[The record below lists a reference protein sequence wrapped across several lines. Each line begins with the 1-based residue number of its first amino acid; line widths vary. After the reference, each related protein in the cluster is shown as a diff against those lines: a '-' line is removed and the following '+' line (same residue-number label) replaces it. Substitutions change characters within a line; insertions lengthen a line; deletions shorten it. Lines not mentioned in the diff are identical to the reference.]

1 MDTFFKFWTPFW
13 KFRHLFK
20 SFCHHFSSD
29 LMQIIENFLTIWD
42 FLTIFHKMFIRS
54 FHYNI
59 ICCKDT
65 LSWVSMKK
73 LPDQTLQFC
82 GIISQ
87 SQRVQRKT
95 INVRLE
101 RSPLHMEESSLI
113 SNYGRLCSRVKTSLF
128 FEVRQKILALLLS
141 QRKLHLGIALFFPTS
156 QGLMVLPFHILF
168 RTGKT
173 YQIRILDP
181 IVHPTA
187 L

>member
-1 MDTFFKFWTPFW
+1 
-13 KFRHLFK
+13 
-20 SFCHHFSSD
+20 
-29 LMQIIENFLTIWD
+29 
-42 FLTIFHKMFIRS
+42 
-54 FHYNI
+54 
-59 ICCKDT
+59 
-65 LSWVSMKK
+65 MKK
-73 LPDQTLQFC
+73 LRDQTLQFC

-95 INVRLE
+95 INVRQFSLLFSFFLVMLTTIISESYKFFEKQLALFLKTRTALEHLVFAIWKSSLE
-101 RSPLHMEESSLI
+101 RSPLHMEESSLL

-128 FEVRQKILALLLS
+128 FEVQQKILALLLS
-141 QRKLHLGIALFFPTS
+141 QRKLHLRIALFFPTS

-168 RTGKT
+168 PTGKT